1 MKLELDASI
10 YTVDVVEAAAYRF
23 IDRLSV
29 LVSKVGNKL
38 ELEISVDVSAS
49 NNEELLQDF
58 KKELTDQTLRKRI
71 RSETEQT
78 RNLILAYTFSRS
90 GIEG

>member
-10 YTVDVVEAAAYRF
+10 YSVDAVEAAAYRF

-29 LVSKVGNKL
+29 LISKTGNKL
-38 ELEISVDVSAS
+38 ELEISVDTSTGMDD
-49 NNEELLQDF
+49 ELLQDF
-58 KKELTDQTLRKRI
+58 KKELTDQNLRKRI

-90 GIEG
+90 GL

>member
-10 YTVDVVEAAAYRF
+10 YSVDVVEAAAYRF

-29 LVSKVGNKL
+29 VISKTGNKL
-38 ELEISVDVSAS
+38 ELEISVDASAGIDD
-49 NNEELLQDF
+49 ELLQDF
-58 KKELTDQTLRKRI
+58 KKELTDQNLRKRI

-90 GIEG
+90 GL